1 MARPLRL
8 EFAGACYHLTAR
20 GDRQESIFEDDEDR
34 LIFLDLLAKEEIAT
48 RVSAVLCSQI
58 N

>member
-20 GDRQESIFEDDEDR
+20 GDRQESILEDDEDR
-34 LIFLDLLAKEEIAT
+34 LIFLDLLAKEEIAD
-48 RVSAVLCSQI
+48 RVRK
-58 N
+58 